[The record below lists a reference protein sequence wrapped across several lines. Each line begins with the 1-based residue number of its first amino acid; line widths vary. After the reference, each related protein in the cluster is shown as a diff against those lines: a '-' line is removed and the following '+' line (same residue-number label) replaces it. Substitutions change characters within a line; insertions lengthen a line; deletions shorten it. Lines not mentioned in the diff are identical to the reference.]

1 MGLLIALIDMKHVS
15 LMVRNDSTI
24 VGLGDLGNYQ
34 ICLGLLGVLLIS
46 SLLYQYIIVFSMI
59 SWTLENNW
67 SLADHNQMILSR
79 SFTWV
84 INSFVGNFDASGI
97 LFGMACLAGLEDENQ
112 HVPGEIRASMGSS
125 FGTIM
130 DSMSYNHPC

>member
-1 MGLLIALIDMKHVS
+1 M
-15 LMVRNDSTI
+15 I
-24 VGLGDLGNYQ
+24 VPLS
-34 ICLGLLGVLLIS
+34 VLVILVITKFAWDFLAFFS
-46 SLLYQYIIVFSMI
+46 FRLYFTNIGIIVFSMI

-84 INSFVGNFDASGI
+84 INSFVGTFDASGI

-112 HVPGEIRASMGSS
+112 HVPGEIRAYMGSS